1 MITPRDLEAAL
12 DLFLFYPYFGFM
24 FPEFFNGASAFFIT
38 ALISL
43 LVIIDPPGN
52 VFPYL
57 ALSSP
62 AAPLSRVMARRA
74 CLYAFFILALFIVLG
89 RLVLRFFGISLP
101 AFQIAGGLILFRIAF
116 DMLEGRGH
124 FNRLDTSSSLVATD
138 YGDTALVPLAMPLLA
153 GPGAISTIL
162 VLTSRSQS
170 RLEDG
175 LILAALS
182 VIMLLSYLVFRFA
195 EQLLGF
201 MKESGVRL
209 LTRIM
214 GLILAALAVE
224 FVIQGLRAAFPAW
237 R

>member
-1 MITPRDLEAAL
+1 MFTGFSGSAIS
-12 DLFLFYPYFGFM
+12 FL
-24 FPEFFNGASAFFIT
+24 IT

-43 LVIIDPPGN
+43 FVIIDPSGN

-57 ALSSP
+57 ALSQA
-62 AAPLSRVMARRA
+62 AAPPERRKLARHA
-74 CLYAFFILALFIVLG
+74 CLYAFLILSLFIFVG
-89 RLVLRFFGISLP
+89 RVFLNFFGISLP

-138 YGDTALVPLAMPLLA
+138 YRDIALVPMTMPLLA

-162 VLTSRSQS
+162 VLTSRSHS
-170 RLEDG
+170 PLEDG
-175 LILAALS
+175 LLVLALGL
-182 VIMLLSYLVFRFA
+182 IMFLTYVVFRFA
-195 EQLLGF
+195 EQLLSHL
-201 MKESGVRL
+201 KESGLRL

-224 FVIQGLRAAFPAW
+224 FVIQGLRTAFPGW
-237 R
+237 N

>member
-1 MITPRDLEAAL
+1 
-12 DLFLFYPYFGFM
+12 M
-24 FPEFFNGASAFFIT
+24 FPEFFGNASSFFIT

-43 LVIIDPPGN
+43 FVIIDPSGN

-57 ALSSP
+57 ALSST
-62 AAPLSRVMARRA
+62 AAPSRRELARRA
-74 CLYAFFILALFIVLG
+74 CLYSFFILALFIVLG
-89 RLVLRFFGISLP
+89 RLVLSFFGISLP

-138 YGDTALVPLAMPLLA
+138 YRDTSLVPLAMPLLA

-162 VLTSRSQS
+162 VLTSRAQS

-182 VIMLLSYLVFRFA
+182 IVMLLTYLVFRFA
-195 EQLLGF
+195 EKILGF

-237 R
+237 H

>member
-1 MITPRDLEAAL
+1 
-12 DLFLFYPYFGFM
+12 M
-24 FPEFFNGASAFFIT
+24 FPELLGDATSFFIT

-43 LVIIDPPGN
+43 FVIIDPSGN

-57 ALSSP
+57 ALSAT
-62 AAPLSRVMARRA
+62 AADASRDLARRA
-74 CLYAFFILALFIVLG
+74 CLYSFFILALFIVLG
-89 RLVLRFFGISLP
+89 RLVLNFFGISLP

-124 FNRLDTSSSLVATD
+124 FNRLDTSSSLVAAD
-138 YGDTALVPLAMPLLA
+138 YRDTALVPLAMPLMA
-153 GPGAISTIL
+153 GPGAITTIL
-162 VLTSRSQS
+162 VLTSRSRS

-175 LILAALS
+175 LIFAALGL
-182 VIMLLSYLVFRFA
+182 VILLSYLVFRFA
-195 EQLLGF
+195 EQLLGY
-201 MKESGVRL
+201 MKESGMRL

-224 FVIQGLRAAFPAW
+224 FVIQGLRTAFPGW

>member
-1 MITPRDLEAAL
+1 M
-12 DLFLFYPYFGFM
+12 Y
-24 FPEFFNGASAFFIT
+24 PEFFSNTTSFFIT

-43 LVIIDPPGN
+43 FVIIDPPGN

-57 ALSSP
+57 ALSS
-62 AAPLSRVMARRA
+62 AARPPTRGLARQA
-74 CLYAFFILALFIVLG
+74 CLYAFLILALFIVIG
-89 RLVLRFFGISLP
+89 RLILNFFGISLP

-124 FNRLDTSSSLVATD
+124 FNRLDTSSSLMTAD
-138 YGDTALVPLAMPLLA
+138 YRDTALVPLATPLLA

-162 VLTSRSQS
+162 VLTSRAQS

-175 LILAALS
+175 LILVALS
-182 VIMLLSYLVFRFA
+182 LIMLFTYLVFRFA

-237 R
+237 H

>member
-1 MITPRDLEAAL
+1 
-12 DLFLFYPYFGFM
+12 M
-24 FPEFFNGASAFFIT
+24 FPEFFGNASSFFIT
-38 ALISL
+38 ALVSL
-43 LVIIDPPGN
+43 LVIVDPPGN

-62 AAPLSRVMARRA
+62 GAPSLQGMARRA

-124 FNRLDTSSSLVATD
+124 FNRLDTSSSLVAAD
-138 YGDTALVPLAMPLLA
+138 YRDTALVPLAMPLLA
-153 GPGAISTIL
+153 GPGAITTIL
-162 VLTSRSQS
+162 VLTSRAQS

-175 LILAALS
+175 LILVALS
-182 VIMLLSYLVFRFA
+182 LIMLFTYLVFRFA

>member
-1 MITPRDLEAAL
+1 MET
-12 DLFLFYPYFGFM
+12 GFS
-24 FPEFFNGASAFFIT
+24 GSAISFFIT

-43 LVIIDPPGN
+43 FVIIDPSGN
-52 VFPYL
+52 IFPYL
-57 ALSSP
+57 ALSQA
-62 AAPLSRVMARRA
+62 AAPPGRGSLARQA
-74 CLYAFFILALFIVLG
+74 CLYAFLILSLFIFIG
-89 RLVLRFFGISLP
+89 RGFLNFFGISLP

-124 FNRLDTSSSLVATD
+124 FNRLDTSSSLVAAD
-138 YGDTALVPLAMPLLA
+138 YRDIALVPMTMPLLA

-162 VLTSRSQS
+162 VLTSRSNS
-170 RLEDG
+170 LLEDG
-175 LILAALS
+175 LILAALGL
-182 VIMLLSYLVFRFA
+182 VMLLTYAVFRFA

-224 FVIQGLRAAFPAW
+224 FVIQGLLVAFPAW
-237 R
+237 H

>member
-1 MITPRDLEAAL
+1 ML
-12 DLFLFYPYFGFM
+12 
-24 FPEFFNGASAFFIT
+24 PEFSGPAVSFFIT

-43 LVIIDPPGN
+43 FVIIDPPGN

-57 ALSSP
+57 SLSP
-62 AAPLSRVMARRA
+62 PGAAPGGVMARRA
-74 CLYAFFILALFIVLG
+74 CLYAFLILALFVVLG

-124 FNRLDTSSSLVATD
+124 FNRLDTSSSLVAAD
-138 YGDTALVPLAMPLLA
+138 YRDTALVPLAMPLMA

-182 VIMLLSYLVFRFA
+182 LVMLLTYLVFSFA

-224 FVIQGLRAAFPAW
+224 FVIQGLRGAFPAW
-237 R
+237 H